1 MSYNDLFSCKL
12 KQINY
17 FDIMDWIKEIAG
29 IVSSTVIA
37 GIVAYIAYKQ
47 YRIEHQKLKLDL
59 YDRRFKV
66 YSATVDLIRI
76 SSRTVPKDYKNI
88 TDKIDNEFIYHLNAA
103 YFLLNKKAYSTLDSI
118 CEECRNHANT
128 MQQRFS
134 LEGNLEKAKDNSED
148 LAKLNN
154 ERKMLDESIVGFTK
168 SSSRIETVKLIFE
181 TYLNF
186 RELYNN

>member
-1 MSYNDLFSCKL
+1 
-12 KQINY
+12 
-17 FDIMDWIKEIAG
+17 MDWLKEIPGIAG

-37 GIVAYIAYKQ
+37 AIVAYIAYKQ

-59 YDRRFKV
+59 YDRRLKV

-103 YFLLNKKAYSTLDSI
+103 YFLLNKKAYSTLEFI
-118 CEECRNHANT
+118 CEECRNHANV
-128 MQQRFS
+128 MQQRVG
-134 LEGNLEKAKDNSED
+134 LEADLEKEKDNSED
-148 LAKLNN
+148 LDELNN
-154 ERKMLDESIVGFTK
+154 KRKMLDESIVMFTK
-168 SSSRIETVKLIFE
+168 SSSRIEAVKLIFE